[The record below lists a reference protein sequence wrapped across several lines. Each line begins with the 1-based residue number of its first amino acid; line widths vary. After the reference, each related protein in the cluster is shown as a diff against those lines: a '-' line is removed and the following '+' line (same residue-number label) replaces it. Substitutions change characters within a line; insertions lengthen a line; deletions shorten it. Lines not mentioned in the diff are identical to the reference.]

1 MEIDLGNRI
10 IKITAKAR
18 KIDLFKEP
26 RQFMDFHEVTGK
38 IRFIRNDFIH
48 EDNGQLS
55 ENIITTPRITY
66 YITKKSNNDKPT
78 S

>member
-10 IKITAKAR
+10 IKITAKAC

-38 IRFIRNDFIH
+38 I
-48 EDNGQLS
+48 NG
-55 ENIITTPRITY
+55 
-66 YITKKSNNDKPT
+66 
-78 S
+78 